1 MNGDDSKPAGVLGNW
16 PELFRPCDSH
26 AVLAEVRKRW
36 DISGRFPLP
45 LWEIICPCCAF
56 NRVVY
61 SQCYFHVRDSSPSR
75 YRADVQCKCASC
87 SFAFVFGVVIPKAMF
102 MAADQMQYN
111 RREIRE
117 ILGG

>member
-1 MNGDDSKPAGVLGNW
+1 MIVSKPEGPLGKY
-16 PELFRPCDSH
+16 PQLFRDCDPKV
-26 AVLAEVRKRW
+26 VLAVVGSWW
-36 DISGRFPLP
+36 DLSGRFPLP
-45 LWEIICPCCAF
+45 LFEIKCPQCAGPS
-56 NRVVY
+56 VIY
-61 SQCYFHVRDSSPSR
+61 SQCYFHVRDGSPSR
-75 YRADVQCKCASC
+75 YRADVQCKCATC